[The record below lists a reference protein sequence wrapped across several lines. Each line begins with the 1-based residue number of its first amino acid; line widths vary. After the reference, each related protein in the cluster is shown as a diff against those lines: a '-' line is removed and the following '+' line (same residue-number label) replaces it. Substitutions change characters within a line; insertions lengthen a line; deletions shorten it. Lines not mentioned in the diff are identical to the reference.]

1 MQGFIPGIESSFC
14 LFAWCAQIIFLF
26 GQPRTE
32 LIVNLQQDLWSK
44 HSLPL
49 TTMSDR
55 RRRKSL
61 SIFRPT
67 LSSLTPI
74 HDAAI
79 DSAPPGR
86 ALNKKKNRTSS
97 FFSPSRSSSPSSPS
111 SPVLERTYSAN
122 SYGMPSSPISRPRT
136 LQRPERPSSKIF
148 GSLRSMHSAQDE
160 DERLVRTSSKHSSID
175 EETTAMLNV
184 SGMVVLHHGEVQMTA
199 GIFRKKSLYLVL
211 TDTHL
216 LRFKSQAKA
225 ADVFPSIPASLGR
238 SNTMRHSRMSSS
250 GSLYELQISAEAH
263 FSVPL
268 HNIVA
273 AYKLDDGRPYFS
285 IEIAYL
291 DEASN
296 NASAMTLQC
305 NDPRES
311 DGWLSVLRA
320 AIRNSRLTDPLPFEK
335 KTIEYVARA
344 MEYESDYD
352 PQHFRMFKVVTRA
365 TKSGGRSSSD
375 DLTKL
380 TSNVCYLGIG
390 IHKIHLIPL
399 QLQKSAKPA
408 SNTSLSDLSG
418 DSYGIATLSSVY
430 VQESDDAFQLGF
442 RIPLKQASLLYLAS
456 SCVDDIARSI
466 RQTADFIRPEWIQQP
481 FMWDVPQNLEESLLP
496 SPTYAPD
503 DHLHFDRTLIAYCVG
518 YNIDASNIRYTV
530 NYSCDDAPEFELLAP
545 TNPRRTNYSLLE
557 LLAVMRALRYNESFS
572 TIAFRNVKLD
582 VLYGVYDPYASVET
596 ALSTRSGDRVFLP
609 QQDQQHLWLIVHEIQ
624 SLALK
629 SRRLRRLDF
638 CNSLSRKPTDTVG
651 IRDRGNG
658 ICEAIFPLC
667 LQQLTNVDWIVLNG
681 ITLSDS
687 DVDYVFAA
695 AVEKLC
701 HFRALE
707 MSRCGLTD
715 RSLRTVLQAMS
726 HQRSTLES
734 INLAGNMARLSP
746 ESFHQQIECFQ
757 HIRILNFSNVP
768 ITTGPPPFMTSEILL
783 SWRLEDLNLSG
794 IHLNPHSLE
803 ALATYLANSQSDT
816 LRFLR
821 LNQCQ
826 LTGKDVSNLL
836 RATVLGR
843 DQSRTLHL
851 YVSENH
857 LEQEHD
863 ALAESF
869 RRSESPSHITM
880 QMLEYDDERKFQA
893 LIAAL
898 SSNVTLKYLD
908 MSRTSLPLDAS
919 EETCKTLRFLF
930 ETNRNLEEFDISGE
944 QSHLEVVTLGTGL
957 SAALKGLERNK
968 SLKILRI
975 ERQALELPG
984 ANALASVL
992 QSNST
997 LREIHCE
1004 NNKINLQAFTT
1015 LVNAVNH
1022 NTSLMYLPNMDK
1034 DRAIARK
1041 NIDREID
1048 GMRQNA
1054 QAAAVKSGKATVRRT
1069 VGAAIA
1075 GGRSFSSRSITH
1087 KSAEPPKYTEQD
1099 LKAAVGSLEQNWEL
1113 QVSRL
1118 QSYLQRNYCL
1128 ANGIPVPEIITTSP
1142 RQSQSSDRPPTA
1154 ESLMTAL
1161 RDATLDRTP
1170 TVELDFQLGEKSA
1183 AYTTSGVGG
1192 GGGGGGGGDDD
1203 YEANGYGSP
1212 NEYGDKEY
1220 NEKFVAYEEDGDDVG
1235 PGLMMAKE
1243 I

>member
-1 MQGFIPGIESSFC
+1 M
-14 LFAWCAQIIFLF
+14 
-26 GQPRTE
+26 
-32 LIVNLQQDLWSK
+32 
-44 HSLPL
+44 
-49 TTMSDR
+49 
-55 RRRKSL
+55 
-61 SIFRPT
+61 
-67 LSSLTPI
+67 
-74 HDAAI
+74 
-79 DSAPPGR
+79 
-86 ALNKKKNRTSS
+86 
-97 FFSPSRSSSPSSPS
+97 
-111 SPVLERTYSAN
+111 
-122 SYGMPSSPISRPRT
+122 
-136 LQRPERPSSKIF
+136 
-148 GSLRSMHSAQDE
+148 
-160 DERLVRTSSKHSSID
+160 RTSSKHSSIN
-175 EETTAMLNV
+175 EETPALLNV

-199 GIFRKKSLYLVL
+199 SMFRKKSLYLVL

-216 LRFKSQAKA
+216 LRFKNQAKA

-238 SNTMRHSRMSSS
+238 SNTIKHSRMSSS

-268 HNIVA
+268 HNVVA

-291 DEASN
+291 DETSN
-296 NASAMTLQC
+296 SASAMTLQC

-320 AIRNSRLTDPLPFEK
+320 AIRNSRLTDPMPFEK
-335 KTIEYVARA
+335 KTTEYVARA

-365 TKSGGRSSSD
+365 TKSSGRSSSD

-380 TSNVCYLGIG
+380 MSNICYLGIG
-390 IHKIHLIPL
+390 IHKVHLIPL
-399 QLQKSAKPA
+399 QMQKSAKPA

-418 DSYGIATLSSVY
+418 DSYGIATLNSMY

-456 SCVDDIARSI
+456 SCVDDIARCI

-481 FMWDVPQNLEESLLP
+481 FMWDVPQNLEESLLSLP
-496 SPTYAPD
+496 ISEPD
-503 DHLHFDRTLIAYCVG
+503 DHLHFDRTLIAFCVG

-545 TNPRRTNYSLLE
+545 TNRRRANYSLLE
-557 LLAVMRALRYNESFS
+557 LLAVIRALRYNESFS
-572 TIAFRNVKLD
+572 AITFRNVKLD
-582 VLYGVYDPYASVET
+582 VLYGVHDPYCSIDT
-596 ALSTRSGDRVFLP
+596 ALSTRSGDQVFVP
-609 QQDQQHLWLIVHEIQ
+609 QQDQQQSWLIVHEIQ

-638 CNSLSRKPTDTVG
+638 SNSLSRKPTDTDG
-651 IRDRGNG
+651 SRDRGNG

-667 LQQLTNVDWIVLNG
+667 SQQLTNVDWIVLNG
-681 ITLSDS
+681 ILLSDS
-687 DVDYVFAA
+687 DIDYLFAA

-707 MSRCGLTD
+707 MAHCGLTD
-715 RSLRTVLQAMS
+715 RSVRTVLQAMS

-734 INLAGNMARLSP
+734 INLAGNMARLNP
-746 ESFHQQIECFQ
+746 ETFHQQLDCFQ
-757 HIRILNFSNVP
+757 HIRILNFSNAQ
-768 ITTGPPPFMTSEILL
+768 ITAALDPFIASKVLL
-783 SWRLEDLNLSG
+783 NWRLEELNLSG
-794 IHLNPHSLE
+794 IKLNRQSLD
-803 ALATYLANSQSDT
+803 ALSIYLTSSQSDT

-826 LTGKDVSNLL
+826 LTGKDVAKLL
-836 RATVLGR
+836 RATATR
-843 DQSRTLHL
+843 HDQLHL
-851 YVSENH
+851 YVSENR

-869 RRSESPSHITM
+869 RRSESPGHITM
-880 QMLEYDDERKFQA
+880 QMVEYDDERKFQA

-898 SSNVTLKYLD
+898 SSNMTLKYLD

-919 EETCKTLRFLF
+919 EETCKTLRFMF
-930 ETNRNLEEFDISGE
+930 ETNRTLEELDISGE

-957 SAALKGLERNK
+957 SAALKGLERNI
-968 SLKILRI
+968 SLRILRI

-992 QSNST
+992 QSNTT
-997 LREIHCE
+997 LHEIYCE
-1004 NNKINLQAFTT
+1004 NNKINLQAFTI
-1015 LVNAVNH
+1015 LVNAVNY
-1022 NTSLMYLPNMDK
+1022 NTSLVYFPNMDI

-1048 GMRQNA
+1048 GMRENTHTV
-1054 QAAAVKSGKATVRRT
+1054 AVKSGKGTVKRT
-1069 VGAAIA
+1069 MGAAIT
-1075 GGRSFSSRSITH
+1075 GGRSFSSRSIQ
-1087 KSAEPPKYTEQD
+1087 KLAEPPKYTEQD
-1099 LKAAVGSLEQNWEL
+1099 MKAAVGSLEQSWDV

-1128 ANGIPVPEIITTSP
+1128 ANGIPVPEITTTSP
-1142 RQSQSSDRPPTA
+1142 RQSNDRPHTA
-1154 ESLMTAL
+1154 GSLMTAL
-1161 RDATLDRTP
+1161 QDAKLDRTP

-1183 AYTTSGVGG
+1183 AYTTAGDLDNDNYASG
-1192 GGGGGGGGDDD
+1192 
-1203 YEANGYGSP
+1203 YSPTNGYS
-1212 NEYGDKEY
+1212 DKEY
-1220 NEKFVAYEEDGDDVG
+1220 NEKLLEDGDDVG

-1243 I
+1243 IQGL

>member
-1 MQGFIPGIESSFC
+1 
-14 LFAWCAQIIFLF
+14 
-26 GQPRTE
+26 
-32 LIVNLQQDLWSK
+32 
-44 HSLPL
+44 
-49 TTMSDR
+49 
-55 RRRKSL
+55 
-61 SIFRPT
+61 
-67 LSSLTPI
+67 
-74 HDAAI
+74 
-79 DSAPPGR
+79 
-86 ALNKKKNRTSS
+86 
-97 FFSPSRSSSPSSPS
+97 
-111 SPVLERTYSAN
+111 
-122 SYGMPSSPISRPRT
+122 
-136 LQRPERPSSKIF
+136 
-148 GSLRSMHSAQDE
+148 MHSAQDE
-160 DERLVRTSSKHSSID
+160 DDKLVRTSSKHSSIN
-175 EETTAMLNV
+175 EEAPALLNV

-199 GIFRKKSLYLVL
+199 GMFRKKSLYLVL

-216 LRFKSQAKA
+216 LRFKNQAKA
-225 ADVFPSIPASLGR
+225 SDAFPSIPASLGR
-238 SNTMRHSRMSSS
+238 SNTIRHSRMSSS

-320 AIRNSRLTDPLPFEK
+320 AIKHSRLTDPLPFEK
-335 KTIEYVARA
+335 RTIEYVARA

-380 TSNVCYLGIG
+380 TSNICYLGIG
-390 IHKIHLIPL
+390 IHKVHLIPL
-399 QLQKSAKPA
+399 QMQKSAKPS

-418 DSYGIATLSSVY
+418 DSYGIATLNSLY

-456 SCVDDIARSI
+456 SCVDDIARCI
-466 RQTADFIRPEWIQQP
+466 RQTAEFVRPEWIQQP
-481 FMWDVPQNLEESLLP
+481 FIWDVPQNLEESLLP
-496 SPTYAPD
+496 LPASEPD

-530 NYSCDDAPEFELLAP
+530 NYSCDDAPEFELRTP
-545 TNPRRTNYSLLE
+545 TNPRRTNYNLLE
-557 LLAVMRALRYNESFS
+557 LLAVMRALRYNESFN
-572 TIAFRNVKLD
+572 TIAFRNIKLD
-582 VLYGVYDPYASVET
+582 VLYGVHDPYGSVDT
-596 ALSTRSGDRVFLP
+596 ALSTRSGDHVFLP
-609 QQDQQHLWLIVHEIQ
+609 QQDQQQPWLIVHEIQ

-638 CNSLSRKPTDTVG
+638 SHSLSRRPTDTDG
-651 IRDRGNG
+651 SRDRGSG

-681 ITLSDS
+681 IILSDS
-687 DVDYVFAA
+687 DVDYLFAA

-707 MSRCGLTD
+707 LGQCGLTD

-726 HQRSTLES
+726 HQRPTLES
-734 INLAGNMARLSP
+734 IDLGGNMARLDP
-746 ESFHQQIECFQ
+746 ETFNQQIDCFQ
-757 HIRILNFSNVP
+757 HIRILNFSNIQV
-768 ITTGPPPFMTSEILL
+768 TGGTDPFIAARILL
-783 SWRLEDLNLSG
+783 NWKLEELNLCG
-794 IHLNPHSLE
+794 IKLNQRSVD
-803 ALATYLANSQSDT
+803 ALSSYLASSQSET
-816 LRFLR
+816 LRYLR
-821 LNQCQ
+821 LDQCQ
-826 LTGKDVSNLL
+826 LTGKDVASLL
-836 RATVLGR
+836 QAMATGR
-843 DQSRTLHL
+843 EQSRVLHL
-851 YVSENH
+851 YLSENR

-863 ALAESF
+863 ALAECF
-869 RRSESPSHITM
+869 RRSETPSHVTM
-880 QMLEYDDERKFQA
+880 QMVEYDDERKFQA

-919 EETCKTLRFLF
+919 EETCKTLRFMF
-930 ETNRNLEEFDISGE
+930 ETNRNLEELNISGE
-944 QSHLEVVTLGTGL
+944 QSHLEVVTLGSGL
-957 SAALKGLERNK
+957 SAALKGLERNL
-968 SLKILRI
+968 SLRVLRV

-992 QSNST
+992 QSNTT

-1022 NTSLMYLPNMDK
+1022 NTALMYLPNMDQ
-1034 DRAIARK
+1034 DRALARK

-1048 GMRQNA
+1048 EMRETSQSV
-1054 QAAAVKSGKATVRRT
+1054 AAKSAKSTMKRT

-1075 GGRSFSSRSITH
+1075 GGRSFSSRSAPKTV
-1087 KSAEPPKYTEQD
+1087 EPPKYTEQD
-1099 LKAAVGSLEQNWEL
+1099 IRAAVGSLVQSWDM

-1118 QSYLQRNYCL
+1118 QNYLQRNYCL
-1128 ANGIPVPEIITTSP
+1128 ANGIPIPEITTSSP
-1142 RQSQSSDRPPTA
+1142 RESSDRPPTA
-1154 ESLMTAL
+1154 GSLMTAL

-1183 AYTTSGVGG
+1183 AYTTSGYL
-1192 GGGGGGGGDDD
+1192 DNSYDI
-1203 YEANGYGSP
+1203 APSNGYSDGSP
-1212 NEYGDKEY
+1212 TNDYSDQEYL
-1220 NEKFVAYEEDGDDVG
+1220 EKLVIYGEDGDDTG

-1243 I
+1243 IQGL